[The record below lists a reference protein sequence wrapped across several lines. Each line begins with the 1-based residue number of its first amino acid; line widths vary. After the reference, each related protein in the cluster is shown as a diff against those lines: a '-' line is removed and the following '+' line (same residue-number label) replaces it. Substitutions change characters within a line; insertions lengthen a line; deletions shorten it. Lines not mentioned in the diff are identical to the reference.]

1 MIILDEPLPSPQYL
15 AALEIAAP
23 LLGAGI
29 ILSLI
34 ITRFS
39 AWYARRW
46 KGPRDK

>member
-1 MIILDEPLPSPQYL
+1 MIILAEPVADPQYFV
-15 AALEIAAP
+15 ALVIAAP

-46 KGPRDK
+46 RGPRDE